1 MSTNSIKPCSKQVTL
16 KKNNGECGS
25 HRVKQFCELLTGI
38 SRGSNTSFT
47 EITKHA
53 PTRIG
58 NNWSVG
64 PQAIMDVAKKT
75 KLERTNQ
82 CRSQKKK
89 NLVWIVSL
97 FSVIFN
103 FRKSYTWFSQPLL
116 ALRVAPIRAIKKSDC
131 WNANAASTSRCQWA
145 LYVKLEANWS
155 ANRPGQNVKCRHACC
170 QIDPN
175 TGSQQRSI

>member
-16 KKNNGECGS
+16 KQNNGECGS
-25 HRVKQFCELLTGI
+25 HRGKQFCELLTGI

-82 CRSQKKK
+82 YRSQKKK

-116 ALRVAPIRAIKKSDC
+116 ALRVWGSFAGVRLGEASLGSDLVFGFHNGC
-131 WNANAASTSRCQWA
+131 
-145 LYVKLEANWS
+145 
-155 ANRPGQNVKCRHACC
+155 
-170 QIDPN
+170 
-175 TGSQQRSI
+175 TGSSCWSWSSSWLPRTYAVKFSLMSCTHLSFAS